1 MQSLENGSTSLL
13 SSLSLV
19 STGVQV
25 WGRRSSTSATSPAAA
40 RFTGR
45 HPTSELTCAGTA
57 ARDPSSATGCSVGR
71 DSPGATS
78 CRDTGGRTQVRSP
91 VDTLFVLKLK
101 KKEKNN
107 NKVTVLW
114 SELMWGS
121 RCRYNVTVTKCFHV
135 CCCCCPELWFA
146 ITQCSAKTCETRRE
160 KKWETDTSQQIISDI
175 SFILF
180 VVEMNWI
187 S

>member
-91 VDTLFVLKLK
+91 VDTLFVLKLE

-121 RCRYNVTVTKCFHV
+121 RCRYSYKMFSCLLLLLSRALVCDHAMFSKDVWNTKGKKSEKPTLHSRSS
-135 CCCCCPELWFA
+135 A
-146 ITQCSAKTCETRRE
+146 ISV
-160 KKWETDTSQQIISDI
+160 
-175 SFILF
+175 LF
-180 VVEMNWI
+180 YL
-187 S
+187 